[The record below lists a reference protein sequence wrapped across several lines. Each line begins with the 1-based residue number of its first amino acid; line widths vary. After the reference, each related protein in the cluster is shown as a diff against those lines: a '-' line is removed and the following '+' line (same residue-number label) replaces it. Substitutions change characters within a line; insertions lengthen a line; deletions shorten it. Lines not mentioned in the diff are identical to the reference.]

1 MPTGYTAKIADGI
14 SFQEFAMDCARAM
27 GACIDLRDVPGGGD
41 KIPDVFTPSD
51 YHLKAEI
58 AAQAELDG
66 LLAMSADEREKAA
79 LDDWEE
85 AKKCRAD
92 HIKGKRK
99 LKKKYEAMR
108 SRVDGW
114 TPPTRDHENFK
125 IFMMEQID
133 QSIEFDCLE
142 HYIKEAPAPVSGA
155 EWFATN
161 IVRLMGDIQRHRQD
175 YSKEVQSAETR
186 TRWIRALR
194 SSLL

>member
-1 MPTGYTAKIADGI
+1 VPTGYTAKIANGI
-14 SFQEFAMDCARAM
+14 SFQEFAMDCARGM
-27 GACIDLRDVPGGGD
+27 GACIDLRDEPEGGD
-41 KIPDVFTPSD
+41 KIPDAFPPSD
-51 YHLKAEI
+51 YHLKAER

-66 LLAMSADEREKAA
+66 LLAMSAEDREKAA

-85 AKKCRAD
+85 AKRSRAER
-92 HIKGKRK
+92 IEEKRK
-99 LKKKYEAMR
+99 LKENYEAMR
-108 SRVDGW
+108 AHVDGW

-133 QSIEFDCLE
+133 QSIEFDCSE
-142 HYIKEAPAPVSGA
+142 HYIKEVPAPVSGA

-161 IVRLMGDIQRHRQD
+161 IVRLMGDIKNHRQD
-175 YSKEVQSAETR
+175 YSKEVQSAENR